1 MSSSSPS
8 PALVLFARGVIA
20 RLAFWET
27 LTLAVQESWGGPG
40 AKEKRTW
47 MAGVLVDMFEE
58 TLSKNNPASAST
70 DDSRRVDPEDIEDT
84 LLQIMA
90 DEFEVHV
97 EDGSA
102 EMLGK
107 DIVRLWDAI
116 TNPANAGAMT
126 SPSAG
131 EKMVQEWESRADK
144 TKGRKVQAH
153 YQEATEEEEGDWE
166 DEDEEEDDA
175 DNDVSMSQIAAIDEA
190 PQLIDHGH
198 SRREPEVDEDGFTLV
213 SSRRK
218 R

>member
-1 MSSSSPS
+1 MSSSPPS
-8 PALVLFARGVIA
+8 PALVLFARGVMA
-20 RLAFWET
+20 RLATWET
-27 LTLAVQESWGGPG
+27 LILAVQESWGGPG

-47 MAGVLVDMFEE
+47 MAGVLVDMFEQKQ
-58 TLSKNNPASAST
+58 SKLNSASPST
-70 DDSRRVDPEDIEDT
+70 DDSYVEAEDIEDT

-102 EMLGK
+102 ESLGK

-116 TNPANAGAMT
+116 MRSSTAT
-126 SPSAG
+126 PSAG
-131 EKMVQEWESRADK
+131 ELFVQEWETRAEN

-153 YQEATEEEEGDWE
+153 YQEVVEEDGDWE
-166 DEDEEEDDA
+166 DEDGDEEDEDS
-175 DNDVSMSQIAAIDEA
+175 DQPKDQDEA
-190 PQLIDHGH
+190 PQLINHNPG
-198 SRREPEVDEDGFTLV
+198 RREPEVDEDGFTVV

>member
-1 MSSSSPS
+1 MSSAPPS

-20 RLAFWET
+20 RLAIWET

-40 AKEKRTW
+40 AAEKRTW

-58 TLSKNNPASAST
+58 KQSKNNSGSSAH
-70 DDSRRVDPEDIEDT
+70 DDPRVDPEDVEDT

-102 EMLGK
+102 EILGK
-107 DIVRLWDAI
+107 DIVRLWGAI
-116 TNPANAGAMT
+116 IN
-126 SPSAG
+126 SADTG
-131 EKMVQEWESRADK
+131 SRISSSASEKMVQEWESRAEI
-144 TKGRKVQAH
+144 TKGRKVHAH
-153 YQEATEEEEGDWE
+153 YQEAIEEDGDWE
-166 DEDEEEDDA
+166 DDDSDDDDE
-175 DNDVSMSQIAAIDEA
+175 DNDLPMAEA
-190 PQLIDHGH
+190 PQLIDHDH